1 MPSLARNGSDAVNP
15 IVQTLLG
22 LITIAVIV
30 AGIGYPLGRWLHRV
44 FTDTGHWRVEKAVYR
59 LVGVDPDTEQ
69 RWSVYAVSVVAFGV
83 VSVVWLWLLILVQGW
98 LPWSFGRSQ
107 TVTGALNTA
116 ISFTTNTNW
125 QSYAGEAGAGHT
137 VQMLGLTVQNFV
149 SAATGLAVAVAL
161 VRGLAR
167 ESADR
172 IGNFWV
178 DLTRGCVRVLLPIA
192 LIGAVLLLLGGAIQ
206 NLAAPTVV
214 STVTGG
220 SQTIQGGPVASQE
233 VIKML
238 GTNGGGF
245 FNANSAHPFE
255 NPNPWTNLLQIVLV
269 LIVPFALT
277 RTYGLL
283 VDDRRQGRL
292 VAAVMTVLFCGAAL
306 LTVWS
311 ETAASSAVTGSMEGK
326 EQRFGIAWSVL
337 FATATTGTSTGAVNS
352 MHESY
357 SPLGGGLLMLNMML
371 GEVSPGGVGTG
382 LYGILVLAIIT
393 VFIAG
398 LMVGRTPELLGKA
411 IGRREITFA
420 ALASI
425 VMPTL
430 VLLGTAMSLLIPTAR
445 AALLASGPHGLSEML
460 YAFTSAGNNNGSAFA
475 GLSADQPWLNLSL
488 GAVMFVARFGI
499 IVLTLALA
507 GSLVAQPRRPVTAGT
522 MPTHTPVFG
531 VLLLGIIMLLA
542 GLTFFPALALGPL
555 AEALS

>member
-1 MPSLARNGSDAVNP
+1 MSPLLQTVLALATVG
-15 IVQTLLG
+15 
-22 LITIAVIV
+22 VIV
-30 AGIGYPLGRWLHRV
+30 AVLGFPLATWLQRV
-44 FTDTGHWRVEKAVYR
+44 FTDERHWRVERAIYR
-59 LVGVDPDTEQ
+59 IVGVDPNTEQ
-69 RWSVYAVSVVAFGV
+69 RWSVYAISVVAFGV
-83 VSVVWLWLLILVQGW
+83 VSVVALWLLILVQGW

-107 TVTGALNTA
+107 SWHGALNTA

-149 SAATGLAVAVAL
+149 SAATGLAVAIAL

-167 ESADR
+167 AGADR
-172 IGNFWV
+172 VGNFWV
-178 DLTRGCVRVLLPIA
+178 DLTRGSVRVLLPIA
-192 LIGAVLLLLGGAIQ
+192 TVAALLLILGGVIQ

-214 STVTGG
+214 DTITGG
-220 SQTIQGGPVASQE
+220 TQTIQGGPVASQE
-233 VIKML
+233 AIKML

-255 NPNPWTNLLQIVLV
+255 NPNAWTNLLEIVLV
-269 LIVPFALT
+269 LLIPFALT
-277 RTYGLL
+277 RTYGLM
-283 VDDRRQGRL
+283 VGDRRQGRL
-292 VAAVMTVLFCGAAL
+292 VAAVMAVLFAGAAL
-306 LTVWS
+306 LTTWS
-311 ETAASSAVTGSMEGK
+311 ETAASTLATGSMEGK
-326 EQRFGIAWSVL
+326 EQRFGIAWSAL
-337 FATATTGTSTGAVNS
+337 FGAATTATSTGAVNS

-357 SPLGGGLLMLNMML
+357 SPLGGGMFLLNMML

-382 LYGILVLAIIT
+382 LYGMLVLAIIT

-398 LMVGRTPELLGKA
+398 LMVGRTPELLGKTV
-411 IGRREITFA
+411 GRKEITYA

-430 VLLGTAMSLLIPTAR
+430 VLTGTAISLLMPSAR
-445 AALLASGPHGLSEML
+445 AAMLADGPHGLSEML

-488 GAVMFVARFGI
+488 GAVMFLARFGV

-507 GSLVAQPRRPVTAGT
+507 GALAGQLRRPVTAGT
-522 MPTHTPVFG
+522 MPTHTPTFG
-531 VLLLGIIMLLA
+531 VLLFGIVLLLA
-542 GLTFFPALALGPL
+542 GLTFFPSLALGPL